1 MSNLHNIEDMATKN
15 IQFLNGNGDY
25 IMPLACGVH
34 DKRSFTNKTP
44 GITVP
49 HSVNTTT
56 TSAAP
61 SLWNTNTQ
69 YSVVSG
75 NYYVV
80 IMKVTIL
87 EGNTATVGNIRTVP
101 YYTSNTALS
110 ITSVSAGHLTLTNLE
125 VGKSYYV
132 YWYFKSNATASNI
145 VTKLMGNN
153 GGTASRTYKMS
164 VAFSCC
170 FACASSDEANL
181 ILGNKDLIT
190 QAGLDTDEDL
200 LLAMNN
206 AIAARDAYG
215 KPITSSTAAATVAK
229 TATADV
235 FALETGRHYLLS
247 FGSLNTAANPT
258 LNINSTGAKRYYYN
272 GVLVTSKYDSPRA
285 GELLDVYYD
294 GTNYQMFSLY
304 PYGLSGGAESPTAV
318 STPRCLLSS
327 NPFVNAYFAEIYFAD
342 YSPTSTYTVKVARN
356 YNQISLTFY
365 KDGTSIGTA
374 AYVMWT
380 AATATTIT
388 VTAPTIRAISGSA
401 GYFVES
407 RNNIAKYYLE
417 SVMTGTSS
425 VLGTFTLNSHIVSQP
440 LNPLLRSEYNILP
453 RTSYYTNVIDT
464 TDDNWRQII
473 KEVYI
478 PGADGSSV
486 YTLAFS
492 TNYYNLTVTL
502 TKDGVA
508 AGSCTFTAIDNS
520 GGNALIVSQF
530 DGVVHTLKSGSV
542 TVGYFM
548 LKGTAAYRSWHIG
561 SGMQV
566 SSTYESPAL
575 KTLVIRDMTCNP
587 GINTA
592 MNSGGGSGSS
602 PWNDKIIAMY
612 GDSVS
617 AGDDATKPYAVA
629 GWVQRVADRIGAAAL
644 YNRSIPGTSNRYGS
658 DGGYVSV
665 VNSTG
670 HYTHT
675 GYLDNNYAKSYDAY
689 VADPSIVTPPA
700 GQTVICSAGC
710 SWKRIT
716 SMFPESIK
724 DTIDAVFVFFH
735 NDSGSSV
742 SPSWVAG
749 STKDPD
755 WNVAGN
761 DYYTPYGGDFN
772 IEETTG
778 AIYSSI
784 MKLQAWMP
792 QALIVLCTPAS
803 TGGAAGG
810 AISPSTISR
819 GANATHAENVRSAAL
834 GNGIPVID
842 VYANDAINFRNRN
855 LYVNDTIHPNSEGGL
870 MLARVFIGE
879 LNRIIPRL

>member
-1 MSNLHNIEDMATKN
+1 MATKN
-15 IQFLNGNGDY
+15 VQFLNGNGDY

-34 DKRSFTNKTP
+34 DKRSFANQTP
-44 GITVP
+44 SITVP
-49 HSVNTTT
+49 KAINS
-56 TSAAP
+56 TSTSQTP
-61 SLWNTNTQ
+61 VLWNTNTT
-69 YSVVSG
+69 YTVTNGGV
-75 NYYVV
+75 YVI
-80 IMKVTIL
+80 IMKVTIE
-87 EGNTATVGNIRTVP
+87 EGHTAAAGSAQVTP

-110 ITSVSAGHLTLTNLE
+110 KTDIKNGSLAMNSVS
-125 VGKSYYV
+125 VGNTYYV
-132 YWYFKSNATASNI
+132 FRAFTSKADSSTI
-145 VTKLMGNN
+145 LTKLHITN

-170 FACASSDEANL
+170 FACASADEANF
-181 ILGNKDLIT
+181 ILDNKDLIT

-294 GTNYQMFSLY
+294 GTNYQMFTLY
-304 PYGLSGGAESPTAV
+304 PYGLSGGAESPAAV
-318 STPRCLLSS
+318 STPRSLLSS

-380 AATATTIT
+380 EATATTIA
-388 VTAPTIRAISGSA
+388 VTAPTIRAISGGA

-592 MNSGGGSGSS
+592 LNSGGGSGSS

-778 AIYSSI
+778 ALYSSI

-792 QALIVLCTPAS
+792 QALIILCTPAS